1 MVLKAI
7 TLRILALFFF
17 SGCTFGQSENLTRSE
32 KIEAFKTEQKCV
44 ADASEKEDWSIVA
57 PCARKSL
64 IILEDLLGKDHRSVA
79 LITYEYGLAL
89 GYVENIVESE
99 RILKLAIKRYEAI
112 YGSDS
117 PELIPILLHYAVA
130 INKVGDFERNSPI
143 DIYSRAFKIFKST
156 VDFDPVEYANMVS
169 DAVSELLKKNN
180 FIYQKYTRTTL
191 RVAKEALKIYSE
203 TLGLENEKTASLNFN
218 IGKLE
223 LAQNRSS
230 NIKASI
236 KYLRDATK
244 NKEIAPFAYA
254 FLIRAY
260 EENKQSDLATEYLY
274 KLAEIQET
282 GLKSN
287 SDFYPIFIPKPDYPD
302 RARRNGTEG
311 YVILELTVNETGN
324 PIDISVLEE
333 NPEKSGFGKE
343 AKKAANGLRYIPKVI
358 DGKALEVTGVLY
370 KYTFSLAK

>member
-1 MVLKAI
+1 MRR
-7 TLRILALFFF
+7 TLQKIFILFVF
-17 SGCTFGQSENLTRSE
+17 SGYAVGQNENLTRSE
-32 KIEAFKTEQKCV
+32 LIETFKAEQKCV
-44 ADASEKEDWSIVA
+44 ADASEEENWGVVT
-57 PCARKSL
+57 PCAKKSL
-64 IILEDLLGKDHRSVA
+64 TILEDLLGQDHKSVA

-89 GYVENIVESE
+89 RYNRNFEESSE
-99 RILKLAIKRYEAI
+99 VLKRAVMRYGAE
-112 YGSDS
+112 YGKNS
-117 PELIPILLHYAVA
+117 PELVPILLDYALAV
-130 INKVGDFERNSPI
+130 NQTGDFERNSPI
-143 DIYSRAFKIFKST
+143 NIYSRAFKIFKST
-156 VDFDPVEYANMVS
+156 EDFDPLEYANMVS

-203 TLGLENEKTASLNFN
+203 ALGLENEKTAALNFN

-260 EENKQSDLATEYLY
+260 EENKQSDLATEFLY
-274 KLAEIQET
+274 KLAEIQQT

-324 PIDISVLEE
+324 PINISVLEE

-343 AKKAANGLRYIPKVI
+343 AKEAANGLRYIPKVI
-358 DGKALEVTGVLY
+358 NGKALEVKGVLY
-370 KYTFSLAK
+370 KYTFNMAK